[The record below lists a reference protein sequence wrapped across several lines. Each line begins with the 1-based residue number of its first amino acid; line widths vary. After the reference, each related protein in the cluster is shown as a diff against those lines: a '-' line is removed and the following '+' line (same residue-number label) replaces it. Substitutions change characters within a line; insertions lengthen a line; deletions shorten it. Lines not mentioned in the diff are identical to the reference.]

1 MSSQPPATAAAAPSA
16 RLSRPAPPAPRTE
29 PRDPRLVITGMLAED
44 AYSATE
50 PATGRASFSV
60 RLAQSHD
67 RPEIVATRWCGDGH
81 EARMHAHDRATA
93 LRAGDTVI
101 VHGDGLVMRYRHG
114 AMTLE
119 VVLVRDVE
127 LEKSATRSDERTT
140 T

>member
-1 MSSQPPATAAAAPSA
+1 MSSQPTATAAPSA
-16 RLSRPAPPAPRTE
+16 MLRRAAPIE
-29 PRDPRLVITGMLAED
+29 PCAEARDPSLVITGTLAED

-50 PATGRASFSV
+50 PATGRASFTV

-67 RPEIVATRWCGDGH
+67 RPEIIATRWVGDGH

-93 LRAGDTVI
+93 LRAGDTVT

-114 AMTLE
+114 AMTLQ

-127 LEKSATRSDERTT
+127 LEKSATRSDERTIP
-140 T
+140 

>member
-1 MSSQPPATAAAAPSA
+1 MSSQPTAATAAPSA
-16 RLSRPAPPAPRTE
+16 RLRRPAPPVPRAE
-29 PRDPRLVITGMLAED
+29 ACDPRLVITGMLAED

-114 AMTLE
+114 AMTLQ
-119 VVLVRDVE
+119 VALVRDVE
-127 LEKSATRSDERTT
+127 LERSATRSDERTNP
-140 T
+140 

>member
-1 MSSQPPATAAAAPSA
+1 MSSQPTATAAPSA
-16 RLSRPAPPAPRTE
+16 RLSRPAPPVPRTE
-29 PRDPRLVITGMLAED
+29 ACDPRLVITGTLAED

-50 PATGRASFSV
+50 PATGRASFTV

-81 EARMHAHDRATA
+81 DARMHAHDRATA

-127 LEKSATRSDERTT
+127 LEAMTERRA
-140 T
+140 